1 MRRNAVAI
9 VGSAGR
15 TCAGGLMKFEPKE
28 LERIPIPELERL
40 HGRKNGERLR
50 RAGIEVDAMVVDP
63 MREIDPIRA
72 GHYGDS

>member
-15 TCAGGLMKFEPKE
+15 TYAGGLTKFEPKE

-40 HGRKNGERLR
+40 HGRKDGERLR
-50 RAGIEVDAMVVDP
+50 RAGSRSMP
-63 MREIDPIRA
+63 WSWTP
-72 GHYGDS
+72 

>member
-40 HGRKNGERLR
+40 HGRKDGERLR
-50 RAGIEVDAMVVDP
+50 RAGSRSMP
-63 MREIDPIRA
+63 WPWTP
-72 GHYGDS
+72 